1 MNNKYFKTLN
11 TYLYIN
17 YLITYKRFIEN
28 RKKFKS
34 KLFVL

>member
-1 MNNKYFKTLN
+1 MNNKYFN
-11 TYLYIN
+11 TSNTSSYIN
-17 YLITYKRFIEN
+17 YLITKKRFIEN